1 MTKFKNLFYFIIII
15 LKWLKVYIYIYM
27 VVSKCHIRGPSM
39 HLVFWRKNIASQGA
53 VNFVMILI
61 VIIIGY

>member
-1 MTKFKNLFYFIIII
+1 
-15 LKWLKVYIYIYM
+15 
-27 VVSKCHIRGPSM
+27 M

-61 VIIIGY
+61 VIIRLLAEYAQGIIT